1 MSDDLDWNI
10 NASLGVVEIG
20 AILSMWLFGVNTSQ
34 AYTYYQDYPHD
45 RGIFKAI
52 VLTTW
57 LLQLGH
63 VALTWHAVYQL
74 TITYG
79 SDPTRIFFEPP
90 LTLYY
95 TFLFSTCTTTIT
107 NSFFAYRVRVFSRKW
122 TIPVVA
128 WFFSFLGLLT
138 SAGILAVLTKYRDDK
153 ALVFLQ
159 TQYRWLMIILL
170 VFGVVAEGMVTGAL
184 VYYLRE
190 VRQVTLER
198 TRAIADGLVK
208 WSMQTTL
215 VTTASLA
222 LLIVLFLARAPTDL
236 SWMIFYLVQSP
247 LYSISAVVHLNARRR
262 IAPDTNNYID
272 VVNGYDASLSAMHA
286 NSYPGRS
293 AGGTANLARSHTS
306 NTAQPIVIQ
315 MTRRVVQNT
324 HFLEHL
330 GQDGE
335 LEVED
340 HSGRDTVQDDDV
352 ERKISGVD
360 NPV

>member
-20 AILSMWLFGVNTSQ
+20 AILSTWLFGVNTSQ

-45 RGIFKAI
+45 RGIFKAM
-52 VLTTW
+52 VLITW

-63 VALTWHAVYQL
+63 VTLTWNAVYDL
-74 TITYG
+74 TITYA
-79 SDPTRIFFEPP
+79 SDPTRIFFQPP

-138 SAGILAVLTKYRDDK
+138 SAGILAVLTKYRDDG
-153 ALVFLQ
+153 ALVYLQ
-159 TQYRWLMIILL
+159 TRYRWLMIVLL

-198 TRAIADGLVK
+198 TRAVADELVK
-208 WSMQTTL
+208 WSMRKSFLGAGLAT
-215 VTTASLA
+215 LA
-222 LLIVLFLARAPTDL
+222 LLIVLFLARKPTDL

-286 NSYPGRS
+286 NS
-293 AGGTANLARSHTS
+293 NFARSHTS
-306 NTAQPIVIQ
+306 NTGAQPQAIVIQ
-315 MTRRVVQNT
+315 MTRRVVQNS
-324 HFLEHL
+324 HVLGHDGDLEA
-330 GQDGE
+330 
-335 LEVED
+335 ED
-340 HSGRDTVQDDDV
+340 HDARDTVDDDV
-352 ERKISGVD
+352 ERKKSGVE
-360 NPV
+360 NQV